1 MVAIFHCFVG
11 CSCIGEAILQLAH
24 AVLFQEPQRI
34 FSKELKTAGA
44 WMRGNAQPN
53 SLSLSGT

>member
-1 MVAIFHCFVG
+1 M
-11 CSCIGEAILQLAH
+11 GEAILQLAH
-24 AVLFQEPQRI
+24 AVLFQEPQKI

-44 WMRGNAQPN
+44 WMRGIAQPN